1 MKNIILA
8 ILTISLLIPVLALAG
23 GNDRIAV
30 ATDGKTP
37 DAPVSD
43 RTGRSPFFLIYDE
56 QGKIV
61 AAIDNPFQNT
71 RSRPTGSMI
80 ESLTFDD
87 KGALTG
93 GGITTPSRDD
103 RAKIWDAMFSFFTE
117 WRIKVIVAEEFG
129 DEVLRAFKAHGISCV
144 AFKGR
149 ADEALKK
156 ALQSAK

>member
-1 MKNIILA
+1 MKKAL
-8 ILTISLLIPVLALAG
+8 LGVLMVSLLIPVVVLAG
-23 GNDRIAV
+23 ESGRIAV
-30 ATDGKTP
+30 AANGKTS
-37 DAPVSD
+37 DASVSNK
-43 RTGRSPFFLIYDE
+43 TGQSPFFLIYDE

-61 AAIDNPFQNT
+61 AAVDNPFQNT

-103 RAKIWDAMFSFFTE
+103 RAKIWDAIFSFFAQ